1 MRTEMIR
8 VGDTLTRAPTFYG
21 TKDMLDA
28 SPRPCRV
35 VHIHP
40 ELRFY
45 VVEFRSTVTGET
57 WRETFYFLNRPEL
70 IARSGWGPRLPGA
83 RG

>member
-1 MRTEMIR
+1 MKS
-8 VGDTLTRAPTFYG
+8 GDTLHIKPNFYTEYG
-21 TKDMLDA
+21 MTDELR
-28 SPRPCRV
+28 PQPCRV
-35 VHIHP
+35 VYIHP

-57 WRETFYFLNRPEL
+57 WRETFYFPNRPEL